1 MIVSRGLA
9 ETRGGSK
16 RSFPGPPTTTVMTL
30 PTREAGVGAG
40 LPGYE
45 E

>member
-1 MIVSRGLA
+1 MSRGLA
-9 ETRGGSK
+9 ETRGGSN
-16 RSFPGPPTTTVMTL
+16 RSLPGPLPTTVMTF
-30 PTREAGVGAG
+30 PVREAGVGAG